1 MLVQDERLTRK
12 VGAVAIV
19 VGLAAIVFVV
29 AIADRIEW
37 GARTRITVELAS
49 SGGLRE
55 GAAFTVAG
63 RTVGEVESIA
73 LSPSGG
79 VAVGVS
85 LEADEAARIG
95 RGGDVFVT
103 SRGTFGERYLE
114 IGPDPDPD
122 GPHLREGDRLIG
134 REPPS
139 LDRVLQRTW
148 DNLTIAK
155 QFAEAVAPEFAA
167 FRDQLR
173 ALGTTLDELFPP
185 ANLIGVAAL
194 GVEVQGLVDE
204 ARRLRDVSLGGEVG
218 LVAIGA
224 VLDRARATIAQ
235 AREVLDGLEGKAG
248 LLATRLDTVRARVD
262 KRGPAAVAAVELA
275 IARLRT
281 ALDKIDPL
289 LAKVADINGRL
300 ARGEGSIGRL
310 MKDPEFPED
319 AKELGKMLKRQPWKL
334 FARPKQ

>member
-1 MLVQDERLTRK
+1 MLAQDEQLTRK
-12 VGAVAIV
+12 VGAITIV

-37 GARTRITVELAS
+37 GPRTRITVELPS
-49 SGGLRE
+49 TGGLRE
-55 GAAFTVAG
+55 GASFSVAG

-73 LSPSGG
+73 LLPTGG
-79 VAVGVS
+79 VAVGIS

-122 GPHLREGDRLIG
+122 GPRLREGDRLVG

-155 QFAEAVAPEFAA
+155 QFAEAVAPEFVAL
-167 FRDQLR
+167 RDQLR
-173 ALGTTLDELFPP
+173 VLSTTIDELIPV
-185 ANLIGVAAL
+185 NLIGVAAL
-194 GVEVQGLVDE
+194 GVEVQGLLEE
-204 ARRLRDVSLGGEVG
+204 ARRLRDVGLGGDPG
-218 LVAIGA
+218 LAAIAA

-235 AREVLDGLEGKAG
+235 AREVLDVLEGKASM
-248 LLATRLDTVRARVD
+248 LATRFDTVRGRVQ
-262 KRGPAAVAAVELA
+262 KRGPAAVTAVELA
-275 IARLRT
+275 IARLRA